1 MGLAVEY
8 EAYALLQLGSSLRN
22 VGRVREAVQTLTEA
36 ERRYPQFPALSAFL
50 ALAQYSHGDFG
61 AALKTALTAMIRHI
75 PSSDI
80 KRYAGA
86 LDTYVAALK

>member
-1 MGLAVEY
+1 MGLTVEY

-36 ERRYPQFPALSAFL
+36 ERRYPQFPALSA
-50 ALAQYSHGDFG
+50 
-61 AALKTALTAMIRHI
+61 ALKTALTAMIRHI